1 VSETGEPRATTLACS
16 RCKQALAPAPVAAS
30 YLGNRFP
37 IELLKCPGC
46 GRVYVPEALATGKMA
61 QVEQLLEDK

>member
-1 VSETGEPRATTLACS
+1 VSETGEPRPTLACAK
-16 RCKQALAPAPVAAS
+16 CKQALVSAPVAAS

-46 GRVYVPEALATGKMA
+46 GKVFVPEGLATGKIA